1 MSSGSMGAAATVRMF
16 DAAPIARR
24 RRRSMALHDTE
35 TSMSLVKR
43 CTPLLIA
50 ALLLSAQGCAS
61 TDSRESTGEYLDDS
75 VITSKVK
82 TAIFNEPSL
91 KVLEINV
98 ETRKNVVQ
106 LSGSVDTS
114 SQMFKAVELAR
125 GVGGVRSV
133 RNDMKVR

>member
-1 MSSGSMGAAATVRMF
+1 MV
-16 DAAPIARR
+16 P
-24 RRRSMALHDTE
+24 HDTE

-43 CTPLLIA
+43 CTPLFIA
-50 ALLLSAQGCAS
+50 ALLLFAQGCAS
-61 TDSRESTGEYLDDS
+61 TDTRESTGEYLDDS
-75 VITSKVK
+75 VITTKVK
-82 TAIFNEPSL
+82 TAIFSEPSL
-91 KVLEINV
+91 KVLQIHV
-98 ETRKNVVQ
+98 DTHRNVVQ